1 MARSGLW
8 LIASL
13 AMVPGCL
20 RPTTG
25 CSSLSHRFALMG
37 RRHARRKRNPFLYVE
52 GRLSSVLFSDLTRT
66 HLRPLWSHVTLD
78 QPLSVQQ
85 GFANTVLAIT
95 LKVLAQVHWRLS
107 LGFSCWP
114 YPLLSLVDPTTSER
128 DKSALAQKVF
138 DEKRCCLDPHCTRKV
153 RDLLLGPT
161 ELLEDTELM
170 STLRSWS
177 MKGRVC
183 NMHVERIFARVRQ
196 STPQTSPN
204 IERVCAAGFLKE
216 LSLAHVKAG
225 GTLPGVVFRSDLL
238 AENTPIQA
246 VRGEAL
252 GKPAMARGHITY
264 MTHKL
269 DEARGGMPRNKLPQ
283 AEQAAVRKAA
293 MAEWRAM
300 SPESAKV
307 WVDRARDQAAVPDT
321 PADEVIEPAT
331 FYDSD
336 VLWGISSFSSPLS
349 PSVLEEVVCDV
360 SGKVIILL
368 CVLAGLL
375 LGGVSY

>member
-1 MARSGLW
+1 
-8 LIASL
+8 
-13 AMVPGCL
+13 
-20 RPTTG
+20 
-25 CSSLSHRFALMG
+25 
-37 RRHARRKRNPFLYVE
+37 
-52 GRLSSVLFSDLTRT
+52 
-66 HLRPLWSHVTLD
+66 
-78 QPLSVQQ
+78 
-85 GFANTVLAIT
+85 
-95 LKVLAQVHWRLS
+95 
-107 LGFSCWP
+107 
-114 YPLLSLVDPTTSER
+114 LLSLVDPATSER